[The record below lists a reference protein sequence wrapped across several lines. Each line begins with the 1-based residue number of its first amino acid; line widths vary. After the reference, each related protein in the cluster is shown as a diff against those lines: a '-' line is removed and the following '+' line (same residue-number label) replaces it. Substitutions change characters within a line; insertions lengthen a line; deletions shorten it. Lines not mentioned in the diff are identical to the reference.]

1 MKSRNMFVIAQK
13 EVADHIL
20 DTGFLVLLATYTVIL
35 FASAYMAGSMMQHE
49 GSTLLGGFGYITNIR
64 MLSWFAPLIGIVLG
78 FDALVRE
85 QKSGSL
91 NVLLTHPVFR
101 DNIIAGKLLGAMLV
115 LAITIMFS
123 VFVSVGTLLIFYGVE
138 IGYVELIRIAV
149 FTILTFFYASIFLGV
164 GIIISTI
171 AKNTTDSLIYN
182 IIVWLSICVVFGAFI
197 KTVVAIL
204 TGETSIEGGL
214 ITQLVN
220 ISPVHHYAEAAV
232 GRVDLSFGGIGGT
245 GSTIAGIF
253 DTGYTLTQ
261 WLAEFWMNLVVL
273 IITPIILLIT
283 AFIAFLRKDITR

>member
-1 MKSRNMFVIAQK
+1 MKSKNMFVIAQK

-20 DTGFLVLLATYTVIL
+20 DTGFLVLLAMYTVIL

-49 GSTLLGGFGYITNIR
+49 GSTLLGGFGYTANIR
-64 MLSWFAPLIGIVLG
+64 MLSWFTSLIGIVLG
-78 FDALVRE
+78 FDAVVRE

-115 LAITIMFS
+115 LAITIVFS
-123 VFVSVGTLLIFYGVE
+123 VFVSVGTLLILYGVG
-138 IGYVELIRIAV
+138 IGYMELIRIAV
-149 FTILTFFYASIFLGV
+149 FTVITFFYVSIFLGI

-182 IIVWLSICVVFGAFI
+182 IIVWLSICVVFGALI

-204 TGETSIEGGL
+204 TGQTSIEGGL
-214 ITQLVN
+214 ITQLAN
-220 ISPVHHYAEAAV
+220 ISPIHHYAEAAV

-245 GSTIAGIF
+245 ESTIAGIF
-253 DTGYTLTQ
+253 DTEYTLTQ
-261 WLAEFWMNLVVL
+261 WFAEFWMNLVVL
-273 IITPIILLIT
+273 IVTPIILLII
-283 AFIAFLRKDITR
+283 AFIAFLRKDITK